1 MALRSGRVGVP
12 RVRSELASCFF
23 RFWSC
28 LDRYIYIS
36 RRRRRV
42 DLGAGSGRLLVV
54 YT

>member
-1 MALRSGRVGVP
+1 VSWL
-12 RVRSELASCFF
+12 LASSGFGLA
-23 RFWSC
+23 WIG
-28 LDRYIYIS
+28 IYIS